1 MKTMKHMKHA
11 LRFSALAAIVLLAS
25 CAQIIVPR
33 PPPPPPPQPAWIPA
47 GTQPANETESLL
59 WYCQFVQTMPSAQLA
74 REQDTARRAQRD
86 ANSDFE
92 RLRLACALS
101 VTAQG
106 DDWLRVLELTE
117 AVAKNAASPLRP
129 LAAVLQSQFAERR
142 RLEAGAAG
150 LQQKLDALKSLEKS
164 MNEREKR

>member
-1 MKTMKHMKHA
+1 MNRMKHV
-11 LRFSALAAIVLLAS
+11 LRFSALAGMVFLSACS
-25 CAQIIVPR
+25 SIIVPR
-33 PPPPPPPQPAWIPA
+33 PLPPPPAPLPAPAWAPA
-47 GTQPANETESLL
+47 SALPANDTESLL
-59 WYCQFVQTMPSAQLA
+59 WYCQWVQTMPPAQLA
-74 REQDTARRAQRD
+74 REQDTARRALHG

-106 DDWLRVLELTE
+106 DDWLRVLELTD
-117 AVAKNAASPLRP
+117 AVVKNTASPLRP

-150 LQQKLDALKSLEKS
+150 LQEKLDALKSLEKS
-164 MNEREKR
+164 MNERGKR